1 MLHVVKGSATVLAE
15 PGTSRNLLRARVRSW
30 RFSPEAVP
38 GSEATIAA
46 RTLLDRIDDAEY
58 VEEREREERKAR
70 RESEGSSMIDEQE
83 LEQAQDRLSQKLGV
97 RVDLDD
103 DLVLLMAAFA
113 RDALIDDGHEPAD
126 DLRESV
132 REWLQA

>member
-1 MLHVVKGSATVLAE
+1 
-15 PGTSRNLLRARVRSW
+15 
-30 RFSPEAVP
+30 
-38 GSEATIAA
+38 
-46 RTLLDRIDDAEY
+46 
-58 VEEREREERKAR
+58 
-70 RESEGSSMIDEQE
+70 MIDEQE